1 MTKRKAPA
9 APAAATLRRKRQPE
23 RERAIAPSKPKLS
36 PRSPGRRFKLTL
48 EYDGTRYSGWQIQA
62 DAKTIQG
69 ALAKAAATLFPGQ
82 PVEIQGCG
90 RTDSGVHALH
100 YVAHLAVATDLAP
113 LAITHG
119 LNDALP
125 KDIVVLAVERAGAD
139 FHARHSCVARR
150 YLYRIAKRKSAFEKK
165 YVWWVRDRLN
175 VGAMQRAARLMIGM
189 HDFAAFAEKQEL
201 KKSTRVLLHR
211 VELAEEGDFILIRVV
226 GSHFLWKMVRRMVG
240 ILVEVG
246 RGNLTDDDVRQL
258 LSGPSDLPARY
269 TAPPSGLFFERAFY
283 SEEELQEFLAEAGG
297 TEPWQ
302 AP

>member
-1 MTKRKAPA
+1 MSAKKTAPTTIRRPAPVKAA
-9 APAAATLRRKRQPE
+9 
-23 RERAIAPSKPKLS
+23 SKPAKS
-36 PRSPGRRFKLTL
+36 RPQAPRQATERRFKLTL
-48 EYDGTRYSGWQIQA
+48 EYDGTQYSGWQIQA
-62 DAKTIQG
+62 DAKSIQG
-69 ALAKAAATLFPGQ
+69 SLVKAAATLFPDQ

-100 YVAHLAVATDLAP
+100 YVAHLAVATDLNP

-119 LNDALP
+119 LNDSLP
-125 KDIVVLAVERAGAD
+125 KDIVILAAERTAPG
-139 FHARHSCVARR
+139 FHARHSCVARS

-175 VGAMQRAARLMIGM
+175 VGAMQRGAQLLVGM

-201 KKSTRVLLHR
+201 KKSTRVLLHA

-246 RGNLTDDDVRQL
+246 RGKLTDDDVRQL
-258 LSGPSDLPARY
+258 LTGPSELPARH

-283 SEEELQEFLAEAGG
+283 SEEELREWLAETSGAG
-297 TEPWQ
+297 E
-302 AP
+302 AE